1 MVDPDDIWVR
11 NSISEIGN
19 KLQSEYSVIDG
30 SEENYNLNVKIIKT
44 KGNIFVQ
51 DEIMKKI
58 VNIVSVINSSV
69 NKFFK
74 QFKGYQS
81 LITVAKK
88 EDS

>member
-11 NSISEIGN
+11 NSISEIGS

-51 DEIMKKI
+51 D
-58 VNIVSVINSSV
+58 
-69 NKFFK
+69 
-74 QFKGYQS
+74 
-81 LITVAKK
+81 
-88 EDS
+88 